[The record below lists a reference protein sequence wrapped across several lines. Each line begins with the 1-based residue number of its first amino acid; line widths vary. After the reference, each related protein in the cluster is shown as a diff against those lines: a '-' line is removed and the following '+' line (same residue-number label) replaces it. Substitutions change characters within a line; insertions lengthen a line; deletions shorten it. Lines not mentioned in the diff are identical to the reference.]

1 MGLMNSYELL
11 RLKETCCILAIFRRS
26 GADTMVVMN
35 LEQPFSS
42 AVGNLIMETCRCAI
56 RFPTA
61 APFASTPLLACCC
74 RRFDETREDERR
86 FVLQTHYTDNFG
98 VMVRCLVK
106 KAQIR
111 GCR

>member
-1 MGLMNSYELL
+1 MGLMN

-61 APFASTPLLACCC
+61 APFASTPLLAAVDVSM
-74 RRFDETREDERR
+74 RHGKTN
-86 FVLQTHYTDNFG
+86 V
-98 VMVRCLVK
+98 V
-106 KAQIR
+106 
-111 GCR
+111 

>member
-1 MGLMNSYELL
+1 MGLMN

-86 FVLQTHYTDNFG
+86 LVLQTHYTDNFG